1 MRTAW
6 QEHIGV
12 GERQPVDRIVTD
24 GTRTRRIRVSHSV
37 HGRTAGYQTEHRSGR
52 VDATVTPETV
62 RVTVAG
68 KSKEVIVNHG

>member
-1 MRTAW
+1 MTPW

-24 GTRTRRIRVSHSV
+24 GTRTHRVRVEHTD

-52 VDATVTPETV
+52 VDATVTPEPI

-68 KSKEVIVNHG
+68 KSKEVIVHG